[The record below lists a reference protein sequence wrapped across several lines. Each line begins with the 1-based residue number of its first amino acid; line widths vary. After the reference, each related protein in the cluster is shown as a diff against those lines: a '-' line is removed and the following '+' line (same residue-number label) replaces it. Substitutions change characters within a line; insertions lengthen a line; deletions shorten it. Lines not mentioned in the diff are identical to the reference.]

1 MPAGLSRFG
10 AEERRRLATEAC
22 RMLERLRRHGAGP
35 DGSVSR
41 LVYTPE
47 WQAAMDEVALWL
59 SEGGL
64 EVRTDAVG
72 SRFGRLAGELPEVVL
87 TGSHMDSVRGGGAYD
102 GVLGVVMAGCAVRWL
117 AAHLGRPRRT
127 LEVFA
132 NCEEESSRFHC
143 NFWGSRALAGLIE
156 PGESERL
163 RDASGT
169 SLAEAMSACGFDPAR
184 IPEARRSD
192 LVAYLEPHI
201 EQGPVLFQANQ
212 VIGVVDRI
220 VGLRMLTVDLDGMAG
235 HAGTIPMAHRRDALT
250 GAAEVALGTERIARR
265 RGAPTVATV
274 GSLVV
279 QPGGFNQ
286 VPGAAELTI
295 DFRHPEEQVLDEL
308 ESELRQLVAGVAA
321 SRNLTARVERRLGQ
335 RPVHFDERLCA
346 ALEAACAEAA
356 VPWRRMPSHA
366 GHDAQL
372 IGTLCPA
379 AMFFVPS
386 RDGHSHRPDERT
398 EPEHIG
404 AGIEVLVRA
413 LVQIAYAEP

>member
-1 MPAGLSRFG
+1 MPADLGRFD
-10 AEERRRLATEAC
+10 AEERRRLAAEAC

-47 WQAAMDEVALWL
+47 WRAAMEEVALWL
-59 SEGGL
+59 GEGGL
-64 EVRTDAVG
+64 EVWVDAVG
-72 SRFGRLAGELPEVVL
+72 SRFGRLAGERPEVVL

-102 GVLGVVMAGCAVRWL
+102 GVLGVVVAGCAVRWL
-117 AAHLGRPRRT
+117 AANLGRPRRT

-169 SLAEAMSACGFDPAR
+169 SLAEAMASCGLDPAR

-201 EQGPVLFQANQ
+201 EQGPVLFEADQ

-220 VGLRMLTVDLDGMAG
+220 VGLRVLAVGLLGVAG
-235 HAGTIPMAHRRDALT
+235 HAGTIPMTRRRDALL
-250 GAAEVALGTERIARR
+250 GAAEVALGTERIALR

-279 QPGGFNQ
+279 RPGGFNQ

-295 DFRHPEEQVLDEL
+295 DFRHPEERALEEL
-308 ESELRQLVAGVAA
+308 ESELRRLVGEVAA
-321 SRNLTARVERRLGQ
+321 QRNLTAWVEHRLGQ
-335 RPVHFDERLCA
+335 RPVHFDVRLCA
-346 ALEAACAEAA
+346 TLEAACAEAG

-379 AMFFVPS
+379 AMLFVPS

-404 AGIEVLVRA
+404 AAIEVLVRT
-413 LVQIAYAEP
+413 LFRIAYAEP